1 MTLSSPGILRNYIHT
16 YRQGNLVYVRNLKCA
31 STFFSNVFESV
42 GWQRILYSSIDWEH
56 DHVFGHIREPIYRR
70 SLGIVERVT
79 QCELLEELVN
89 DPRMSNLLRT
99 ASVLDE
105 HTISYLDYF
114 GPQGW
119 KIDWI
124 PLIGGVD
131 QNILMTKKLLGSH
144 NVVIDDQLW
153 IQETN
158 TSDPLQKQATF
169 KMHQLMVH
177 TMIVDLEHLFTEN
190 EYLRQFASNAV
201 FQYFYNSVREASWP
215 QCPDVVDFYK
225 LPESI
230 REELSR
236 VHSNDWVEI
245 SKDLTTVNIVQPR
258 VYSEKLYYK
267 NRPGLDTFQA
277 LGPVLKDIEL
287 WTTVLEKFNSGGNTW
302 AEISWLK

>member
-1 MTLSSPGILRNYIHT
+1 MTLSLPGFLRNYIQT

-31 STFFSNVFESV
+31 STFFSNVFESS
-42 GWQRILYSSIDWEH
+42 GWQRILYSSINWDQ

-70 SLGIVERVT
+70 SMGIVERVT
-79 QCELLEELVN
+79 MCKLLEELIN
-89 DPRMSNLLRT
+89 DSRMSNLLCT

-105 HTISYLDYF
+105 HTVPYLDYF

-131 QNILMTKKLLGSH
+131 QNILMTKKLLESH

-158 TSDPLQKQATF
+158 TSNPLKKQATL
-169 KMHQLMVH
+169 KMHQLMEYAI
-177 TMIVDLEHLFTEN
+177 IVDIEHLFTDN
-190 EYLRQFASNAV
+190 EYLCQYASNAV
-201 FQYFYNSVREASWP
+201 FQRFYNSVRDANWP
-215 QCPDVVDFYK
+215 QCPDVVEFYK
-225 LPESI
+225 LPEFV

-236 VHSNDWVEI
+236 VHRNDWVEI

-258 VYSEKLYYK
+258 VYAEKSYYK

-287 WTTVLEKFNSGGNTW
+287 WTTVLEKFNSSGNTW

>member
-1 MTLSSPGILRNYIHT
+1 MTVSLPGFSRNYVHT
-16 YRQGNLVYVRNLKCA
+16 YRQENLVYVKNFKCA

-42 GWQRILYSSIDWEH
+42 GWQRILYSSIDWDQ

-79 QCELLEELVN
+79 QCELLEELIN
-89 DPRMSNLLRT
+89 DPRMSCLLRT

-105 HTISYLDYF
+105 HTVPYLDFF

-131 QNILMTKKLLGSH
+131 QNISMTKKLLESH
-144 NVVIDDQLW
+144 DVVIDDRLW

-158 TSDPLQKQATF
+158 TSDPLQKQATL
-169 KMHQLMVH
+169 KMHKLMEYD
-177 TMIVDLEHLFTEN
+177 MIRDIEHLFTDN
-190 EYLRQFASNAV
+190 EYIRQYASNAV
-201 FQYFYNSVREASWP
+201 FRHFYNSVRVDNWP
-215 QCPDVVDFYK
+215 QCPDVVEFYK
-225 LPESI
+225 LPEFI

-236 VHSNDWVEI
+236 VHSNDWIEI
-245 SKDLTTVNIVQPR
+245 SKDLTTIKIVQPR
-258 VYSEKLYYK
+258 VYTEKPYYK

-287 WTTVLEKFNSGGNTW
+287 WITVLEKFNSDGNTW

>member
-1 MTLSSPGILRNYIHT
+1 MTLSLPGFPRNYIHT

-31 STFFSNVFESV
+31 STFFSNVFESAS
-42 GWQRILYSSIDWEH
+42 WQRILYSSINWEQ

-79 QCELLEELVN
+79 QCGLLEELIN
-89 DPRMSNLLRT
+89 DPRMGNLLRT
-99 ASVLDE
+99 APALDE
-105 HTISYLDYF
+105 HTIPYLDYF

-131 QNILMTKKLLGSH
+131 QNILMTKKLLESH
-144 NVVIDDQLW
+144 NVAIDNQLW

-158 TSDPLQKQATF
+158 TSDPLQKQATL
-169 KMHQLMVH
+169 KIHQLMEYA
-177 TMIVDLEHLFTEN
+177 MIVDIEHLFTDN
-190 EYLRQFASNAV
+190 EYIRQYARNAV
-201 FQYFYNSVREASWP
+201 FQHFYNSVREDSWP
-215 QCPDVVDFYK
+215 QCPDIVDFYK
-225 LPESI
+225 LPEFI

-236 VHSNDWVEI
+236 IHNNDWVEI
-245 SKDLTTVNIVQPR
+245 SKDLTAANIVRPR
-258 VYSEKLYYK
+258 IYEEKLYYK

-277 LGPVLKDIEL
+277 IGPVLKDIEL
-287 WTTVLEKFNSGGNTW
+287 WTTVLEKFNSNGNTW